1 MNYLHILTLMLPI
14 ILITFAGY
22 VFSFFKKSDPKILA
36 DLIIYVTA
44 PSLFILS
51 LSTTKFAGQ
60 EILIIIL
67 TAIAVIFSAV
77 GILWIL
83 RKRINIPLGLYL
95 PTAFMNS
102 SFIGFPIILMA
113 YGMQGLARAVIYD
126 VTNGLLIYSLGIYI
140 ASGKTGKWEVFKTPI
155 LYSAAI
161 GILLNFFNIKL
172 PESIG
177 TTLAILG
184 SATIPLALFM
194 LGIRLGNIKIT
205 SLKLPIASSL
215 IRAGF
220 GMAIAAAI
228 VKVFNIP
235 HLLGNILII
244 MSALP
249 AAITPIVIAEE
260 YRPEDSGI
268 VASAIAVST
277 LLSVIYLPLLIILLK

>member
-1 MNYLHILTLMLPI
+1 MLPI

-140 ASGKTGKWEVFKTPI
+140 ASGKTGKWEVLKTPI
-155 LYSAAI
+155 LYPAAI

-220 GMAIAAAI
+220 GMAIEKVRSNQIDSTI
-228 VKVFNIP
+228 VSECLTRLFVHCQDDPFGITKRDCCGKFACPVHTENP
-235 HLLGNILII
+235 LEIL
-244 MSALP
+244 
-249 AAITPIVIAEE
+249 V
-260 YRPEDSGI
+260 
-268 VASAIAVST
+268 
-277 LLSVIYLPLLIILLK
+277 